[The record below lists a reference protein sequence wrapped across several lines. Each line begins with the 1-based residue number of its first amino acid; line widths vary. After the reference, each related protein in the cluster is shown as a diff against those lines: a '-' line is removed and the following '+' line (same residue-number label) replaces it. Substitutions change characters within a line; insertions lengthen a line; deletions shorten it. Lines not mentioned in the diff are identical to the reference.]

1 MAIMTTA
8 KSSGV
13 TKKFRKGDDVIV
25 ISGRDKG
32 KKGNILR
39 VMPKEGRIIVQGVNV
54 VKRHTRP
61 SQMNSGGIVDKE
73 APIHVSNVAHID
85 PVGGKAT
92 RVGYRILEDSRKV
105 RFAKRSGEMID

>member
-1 MAIMTTA
+1 MAATK
-8 KSSGV
+8 KSSPI
-13 TKKFRKGDDVIV
+13 KKFRKGDDVIV

-39 VMPKEGRIIVQGVNV
+39 VIPKDGRVLVQGVNM

-61 SQMNSGGIVDKE
+61 SATSPGGIEDKE

-92 RVGYRILEDSRKV
+92 RVGFKVLDDDRKV
-105 RFAKRSGEMID
+105 RVAKQSGEMID